1 MVLRAGRCGY
11 LESDAPLFTHRLTL
25 EDDAVAVVNES
36 IEDGVSDG
44 PIAEVGVPLIHR
56 QWLVTTVERRS

>member
-1 MVLRAGRCGY
+1 MVLRAGRCGW
-11 LESDAPLFTHRLTL
+11 LQSDAALFTHRLTL

-44 PIAEVGVPLIHR
+44 PIAEVGMPLIHR
-56 QWLVTTVERRS
+56 QL